1 MGLGFRCRYRIRR
14 PESLRRA
21 LLAALASVTVLCA
34 GPLREKERNK
44 ETCIETNSLSKQ
56 GCTHTG
62 APVKE

>member
-14 PESLRRA
+14 PESLPRA
-21 LLAALASVTVLCA
+21 LLASLASVTMLCA

-44 ETCIETNSLSKQ
+44 ETCIETNSFSKQ